1 MKTGTTDT
9 ATRTNS
15 HRRRGA
21 VRDPALEAAPTAR
34 RVKIPELLLGLAL
47 TVGFA
52 LAALVW
58 HANSTQR
65 DPALAL
71 AAGVERGDRIT
82 AEDLEVV
89 YLGTD
94 DPVARLDPSRSV
106 DVIGRVAAADLEAG
120 TLITGSNVV
129 DLPSLEP
136 REGVVGLALDPGQYP
151 AGRLSPGDLVNVVVP
166 GEELAVVI
174 AESAVVFSVEDLG
187 GQGRKFVSLQAG
199 EEDANRVA
207 SAAESGPVRLVLVGQ

>member
-1 MKTGTTDT
+1 MKTGTTHT
-9 ATRTNS
+9 AARSNGHGRS
-15 HRRRGA
+15 DA
-21 VRDPALEAAPTAR
+21 VRDIALEAAPTAR
-34 RVKIPELLLGLAL
+34 RVKVPELILGLGL

-71 AAGVERGDRIT
+71 AAGVDRGDMIT

-94 DPVARLDPSRSV
+94 DRVARLDPSRSV
-106 DVIGRVAAADLEAG
+106 DVIGRIAAADLEAG
-120 TLITGSNVV
+120 TIITASNVV
-129 DLPSLEP
+129 GLPALGP
-136 REGVVGLALDPGQYP
+136 GEGVVGLALDPGQYP
-151 AGRLSPGDLVNVVVP
+151 AGRVSPGDRVNVVVP
-166 GEELAVVI
+166 GEDDTAVI
-174 AESAVVFSVEDLG
+174 AESAVVFSAEDIG

-207 SAAESGPVRLVLVGQ
+207 SAAESGPVRLVLVGE